1 MNIMFWQTCSQYS
14 ISPEAA
20 SSSKLCFKHLKTWQR
35 GEKYDH
41 DLNLELCFIRRP
53 SYPTDII
60 TKVLQRIMCV
70 FVLHFIAK
78 WFSYINTLER
88 WLRNE
93 LQNYPSQ
100 TPSRFK
106 QVVEVRNSFKLM
118 RSGPQIKIALGN
130 GTFLFALAIKQLSW
144 LMMHNIFTTDLNI
157 GSRWSEAHLTQT
169 N

>member
-1 MNIMFWQTCSQYS
+1 M
-14 ISPEAA
+14 
-20 SSSKLCFKHLKTWQR
+20 LCKIFFYFL
-35 GEKYDH
+35 
-41 DLNLELCFIRRP
+41 
-53 SYPTDII
+53 S
-60 TKVLQRIMCV
+60 
-70 FVLHFIAK
+70 
-78 WFSYINTLER
+78 NTLEPQ
-88 WLRNE
+88 LCNE
-93 LQNYPSQ
+93 PQNYPSQ
-100 TPSRFK
+100 TSPCFK

>member
-1 MNIMFWQTCSQYS
+1 MCTTCYCKM
-14 ISPEAA
+14 I
-20 SSSKLCFKHLKTWQR
+20 L
-35 GEKYDH
+35 
-41 DLNLELCFIRRP
+41 
-53 SYPTDII
+53 
-60 TKVLQRIMCV
+60 
-70 FVLHFIAK
+70 
-78 WFSYINTLER
+78 YINALEH

-93 LQNYPSQ
+93 IQNYPSQ
-100 TPSRFK
+100 TQLRFK